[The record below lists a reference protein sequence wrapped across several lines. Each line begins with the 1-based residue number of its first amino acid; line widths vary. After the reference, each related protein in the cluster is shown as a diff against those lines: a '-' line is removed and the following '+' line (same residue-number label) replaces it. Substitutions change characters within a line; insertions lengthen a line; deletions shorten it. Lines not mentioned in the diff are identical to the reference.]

1 MRSIFGRDT
10 GIVTSQNGIPWWC
23 SNAPVPADIRSE
35 IWSKLWGSLR
45 FNPISALTRA
55 KFDMMAA
62 DLATRLSMHFRVD
75 LEQNVFLRLI
85 PLTHPD
91 QHIVVQRD
99 GVERPA
105 GNEESVSGLYF
116 G

>member
-1 MRSIFGRDT
+1 MVLLSEFLSAGLHSTDAHYLRM
-10 GIVTSQNGIPWWC
+10 
-23 SNAPVPADIRSE
+23 IR
-35 IWSKLWGSLR
+35 
-45 FNPISALTRA
+45 A
-55 KFDMMAA
+55 
-62 DLATRLSMHFRVD
+62 FRIT
-75 LEQNVFLRLI
+75 FIRLI

-99 GVERPA
+99 GVEGPA

>member
-1 MRSIFGRDT
+1 MSEPSDLSAIDARAAIGAKQLS
-10 GIVTSQNGIPWWC
+10 
-23 SNAPVPADIRSE
+23 PADLPE
-35 IWSKLWGSLR
+35 DVFWIWPRMQVPMIGSSRGWKLSK
-45 FNPISALTRA
+45 
-55 KFDMMAA
+55 
-62 DLATRLSMHFRVD
+62 
-75 LEQNVFLRLI
+75 RLI

-99 GVERPA
+99 GVEGPA